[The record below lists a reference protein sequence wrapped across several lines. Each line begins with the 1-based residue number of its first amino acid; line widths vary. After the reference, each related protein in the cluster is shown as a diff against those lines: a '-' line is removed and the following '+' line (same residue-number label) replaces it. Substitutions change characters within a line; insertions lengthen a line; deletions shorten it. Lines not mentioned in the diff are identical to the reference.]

1 MDGDAGD
8 LAGGVEALERRAP
21 PDVGVDAAHVVVR
34 AGPDRDRL
42 EDGIHAGEGHRELAR
57 SVQPVEDPVRSEV
70 PQVEHDVAVDPAA
83 LVDLRLLG
91 ARDDVARGELHR
103 VRGIAEE
110 EALALGVQQ
119 VRAFPA
125 ATLGDEHSRRRQR
138 RRVELHHLH
147 VLERDS
153 RAERHGHPVSG
164 ARIGI
169 RRSGVQA
176 TCASRGEDHRLR
188 PDRVQAAVEE
198 VPRDHALA
206 AVVVQYE
213 LPREELLVR
222 LDVPL
227 HDLLVEDVDENVS
240 RDVRRVRGPRLAGGA
255 ERALRDLAVL
265 GAREHRSPV
274 LELVDVVRRLL
285 TEDLDRVLVS
295 EVVGALHGV
304 EGVLL
309 GVVLGGV
316 PERRV
321 DPALG
326 RAGVAADRVDLRDHR
341 HVRPRVEGLDR
352 CAHARAAG
360 PDDEHVVLRYHVCDA
375 T

>member
-1 MDGDAGD
+1 M
-8 LAGGVEALERRAP
+8 
-21 PDVGVDAAHVVVR
+21 
-34 AGPDRDRL
+34 
-42 EDGIHAGEGHRELAR
+42 
-57 SVQPVEDPVRSEV
+57 QPVEDPVRSEV
-70 PQVEHDVAVDPAA
+70 PQVEHDVAVDPTA

-103 VRGIAEE
+103 VRRIAEE
-110 EALALGVQQ
+110 KALTLGVQE

-125 ATLGDEHSRRRQR
+125 ATLGDEHSRRRKR

-147 VLERDS
+147 VLERNA

-176 TCASRGEDHRLR
+176 PCAAGGEDHRLR
-188 PDRVQAAVEE
+188 SDGVQAAVEE

-206 AVVVQYE
+206 AVVVEYE

-227 HDLLVEDVDENVS
+227 HDLLVEHVDEDVS

-265 GAREHRSPV
+265 GAREHRSPM

-285 TEDLDRVLVS
+285 AEDLDRVLVS

-304 EGVLL
+304 ERVLL
-309 GVVLGGV
+309 GIVLGGV
-316 PERRV
+316 PERGV
-321 DPALG
+321 DPTFG
-326 RAGVAADRVDLRDHR
+326 RARVAADGVDLRDHR
-341 HVRPRVEGLDR
+341 DVRARVEGLDR
-352 CAHARAAG
+352 RAHPRAAG
-360 PDDEHVVLRYHVCDA
+360 PDDEHVVLRYHAKDA